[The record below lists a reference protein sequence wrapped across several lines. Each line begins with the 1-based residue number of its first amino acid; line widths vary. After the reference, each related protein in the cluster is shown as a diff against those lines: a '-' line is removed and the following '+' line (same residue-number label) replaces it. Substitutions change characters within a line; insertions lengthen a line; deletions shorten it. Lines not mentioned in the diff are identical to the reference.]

1 MTSYNSKLPLTK
13 IRHIGLLPKNQSPKV
28 KLVAIKTSHEQKCA
42 DNNLLWALVK
52 GLKNI
57 NKLIQKIKSICQPDK
72 KYSIFEL
79 TAFSFFFKHFFLAQA
94 APAGFFEQKI
104 TGGRHPDDDKR
115 YTIGKYAWHS
125 YNFFTLLL

>member
-13 IRHIGLLPKNQSPKV
+13 IRHIGLLLKKQSPKV

-42 DNNLLWALVK
+42 DNNLLSALVK

-72 KYSIFEL
+72 KDSIFEL
-79 TAFSFFFKHFFLAQA
+79 TAFSFF
-94 APAGFFEQKI
+94 
-104 TGGRHPDDDKR
+104 
-115 YTIGKYAWHS
+115 
-125 YNFFTLLL
+125 